1 MSHALRVAIRWIV
14 FVICLVLIV
23 KFQRTTGAKELGYML
38 LCLGGILAVLYD
50 YNRDYTHPKRD
61 R

>member
-1 MSHALRVAIRWIV
+1 MEHKTRVWLRWIIFIV
-14 FVICLVLIV
+14 CVIALVY
-23 KFQRTTGAKELGYML
+23 FQRKTGFKELGFML
-38 LCLGGILAVLYD
+38 LALCGILGVLYD